1 MSNRSGILTGILL
14 GGLVAGTIDIGA
26 ASLINW
32 VSPVDIAH
40 FIAGGFL
47 GRVASFAGGTST
59 AVLGLVLQWIM
70 ALIIA
75 VIFAGIAL
83 VVPIVRRHWLIGGL
97 VYGLPVFVVMNF
109 VVVPLSAIHRFP
121 HFTAPRFIENLVA
134 MLLFGV
140 IVAWFAREKN
150 TTTT

>member
-1 MSNRSGILTGILL
+1 MSSRSGGLTGILL
-14 GGLVAGTIDIGA
+14 GGLVAGTVDIGA
-26 ASLINW
+26 AALING
-32 VSPVDIAH
+32 VSPVDIVH

-47 GRVASFAGGTST
+47 GRVASFAGGTPT
-59 AVLGLVLQWIM
+59 AVVGLVLQWIM

-75 VIFAGIAL
+75 AIFAGIAL
-83 VVPIVRRHWLIGGL
+83 VVPIVRRHWVIGGL
-97 VYGLPVFVVMNF
+97 VYGLPVFAVMNF

-121 HFTAPRFIENLVA
+121 HFTPQKFVENLLA

-150 TTTT
+150 SATA